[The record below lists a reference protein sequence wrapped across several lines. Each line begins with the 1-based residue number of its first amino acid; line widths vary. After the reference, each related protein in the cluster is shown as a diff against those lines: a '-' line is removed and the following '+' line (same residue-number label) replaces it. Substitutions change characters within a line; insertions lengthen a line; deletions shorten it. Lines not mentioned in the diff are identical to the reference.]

1 MLRHVVMFQWSEGI
15 DEAHVAA
22 TTAAF
27 DVLPSKIDVLRSYV
41 HGPDAG
47 ISEGNYDYVVVAD
60 VDSPEDFV
68 TYRDHPDH
76 QALVGEFIA
85 GKVAQRSAVQYLV
98 D

>member
-1 MLRHVVMFQWSEGI
+1 MFQWSEGI

-22 TTAAF
+22 TAAAF
-27 DVLPSKIDVLRSYV
+27 DALPSKIDVLRSYV

-76 QALVGEFIA
+76 QALIGKFIA

>member
-1 MLRHVVMFQWSEGI
+1 MFQWSEGV

-27 DVLPSKIDVLRSYV
+27 DALPSKIDVLRSYV

-76 QALVGEFIA
+76 RALVGEFIA

>member
-1 MLRHVVMFQWSEGI
+1 MFQWSEEI

-27 DVLPSKIDVLRSYV
+27 DALPSKVDVLRSYV

-60 VDSPEDFV
+60 LESPADYV

-76 QALVGEFIA
+76 QALIGAFIA
-85 GKVAQRSAVQYLV
+85 GNVTARSAVQYMV